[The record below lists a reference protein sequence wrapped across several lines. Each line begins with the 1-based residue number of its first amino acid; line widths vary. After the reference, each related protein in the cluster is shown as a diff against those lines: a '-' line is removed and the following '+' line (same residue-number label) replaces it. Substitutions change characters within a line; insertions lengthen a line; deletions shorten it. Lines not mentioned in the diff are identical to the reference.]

1 MCAQGRCAP
10 AEWYEWEAAGRPRR
24 AGRAVRRSDPYLC
37 SMLEGLIYFKIT
49 LNNGLPVYA

>member
-24 AGRAVRRSDPYLC
+24 AGRAVRRSDPYPYLC
-37 SMLEGLIYFKIT
+37 SMLIWR
-49 LNNGLPVYA
+49 V

>member
-10 AEWYEWEAAGRPRR
+10 AEWEAAGRPRR

-37 SMLEGLIYFKIT
+37 SMLIWR
-49 LNNGLPVYA
+49 V